1 MTSEFDSD
9 MRISVC
15 GGAVRAI
22 SSDASTVSLS
32 CLEFYH
38 IASVATFIEND
49 AFSVASTIPAFA
61 FVPISTVAPISALT
75 FFSVVLETEYDFVT
89 DFFTFIVCG
98 CDELLFM
105 KEGYDKILESLNKY
119 DAVVLIAVVEDNDL
133 IPVVYYSTNHHLTP
147 AGTALDDFLGST
159 HNL

>member
-1 MTSEFDSD
+1 MKVEFWVNQPLEDGRQIVISASEFKK
-9 MRISVC
+9 
-15 GGAVRAI
+15 GKNN
-22 SSDASTVSLS
+22 
-32 CLEFYH
+32 EEEYH
-38 IASVATFIEND
+38 SF
-49 AFSVASTIPAFA
+49 AFA
-61 FVPISTVAPISALT
+61 TNC
-75 FFSVVLETEYDFVT
+75 FFAYYGFNDL
-89 DFFTFIVCG
+89 FI
-98 CDELLFM
+98 M